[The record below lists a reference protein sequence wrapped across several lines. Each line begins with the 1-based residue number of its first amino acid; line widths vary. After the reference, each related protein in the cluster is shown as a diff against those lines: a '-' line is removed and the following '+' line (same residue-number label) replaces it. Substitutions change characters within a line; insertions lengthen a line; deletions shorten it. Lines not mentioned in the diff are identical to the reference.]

1 MAAVE
6 QTCDGVVVCLAAQLV
21 DKGITPLQPAS
32 NIALVSRYFATY
44 DLVCAPVVDA
54 DGRLLGAVTV
64 DDVLDH
70 ILPNDW
76 RGVQLD
82 QLQEGVS
89 GVQR

>member
-1 MAAVE
+1 M
-6 QTCDGVVVCLAAQLV
+6 
-21 DKGITPLQPAS
+21 
-32 NIALVSRYFATY
+32 SRYFATY

-54 DGRLLGAVTV
+54 EGRLLGAVTV

-82 QLQEGVS
+82 RLDEGVS